1 MSWANLR
8 TSLFFFLAANLL
20 AQAQVIV
27 PGPASAVLHSTD
39 PSSEVAITTISK
51 RVDEVNLVFTVTD
64 RKGRFIRDLTQQE
77 VNVLDNHEPPQSVSY
92 FQSQTD
98 LPLKA
103 ALVIDLSDSIS
114 QRFDFEKKAAAIF
127 LKNILRS
134 ESDAGIVIGFDS
146 KVRLLQP
153 LTSDK
158 ERLGAAVQSML
169 AGGETALYDAVVSAC
184 ERLREADETNVSRR
198 AIILVTDGA
207 DNRSLKTL
215 EEAQD
220 AALRSGVVI
229 YAIST
234 NPWSTPTLGDKVLNS
249 MTLASGGRVL
259 PGRSSKD
266 VSHAF
271 AKLEEELRSQY
282 AMGYKP
288 ANLEK
293 GSVLR
298 KIELTSLRKKL
309 RVHCRKEYY
318 AGNRGLRY

>member
-1 MSWANLR
+1 MIRANLR
-8 TSLFFFLAANLL
+8 TFVLFLL
-20 AQAQVIV
+20 ASSILSQAQL
-27 PGPASAVLHSTD
+27 PAAGPTSAALRTADPAS
-39 PSSEVAITTISK
+39 EVPITTISK

-64 RKGRFIRDLTQQE
+64 RKGRFVRDLTQE
-77 VNVLDNHEPPQSVSY
+77 EINILDNHQPPQSVSY

-103 ALVIDLSDSIS
+103 ALVIDLSDSIA
-114 QRFDFEKKAAAIF
+114 QRFEFEKKAAAIF

-134 ESDAGIVIGFDS
+134 DSDAALVIGFDGQ
-146 KVRLLQP
+146 VHVLQA
-153 LTSDK
+153 LTSSK
-158 ERLGAAVQSML
+158 EKLSAAVQSMR
-169 AGGETALYDAVVSAC
+169 AGGETALYDAVVAAC
-184 ERLREADETNVSRR
+184 EKLREGDETTVSRR
-198 AIILVTDGA
+198 AVILVTDGA
-207 DNRSLKTL
+207 DNRSQKSL
-215 EEAQD
+215 EEVQD
-220 AALRSGVVI
+220 AALRAGVVI

-259 PGRSSKD
+259 PGHSSKD
-266 VSHAF
+266 VTRAF

-288 ANLEK
+288 ANLQE
-293 GSVLR
+293 GSFLR

-318 AGNRGLRY
+318 AGNRGPR